1 MNERSSAVDV
11 PVLIAGGGPIGLA
24 LAADLG
30 RRGIRTL
37 LVEERENKLLPAKM
51 LEVSV
56 RTLEFCRQLGIADKV
71 RNWGF
76 PSDWPLD
83 SVFVTDMAGYELG
96 RVRTP
101 SLGAMSHSEFS
112 PERGRPCPQ
121 TWFDP
126 ILQDCARSFPHVT
139 LRHRVR
145 LESFI
150 QDDSGVTVTL
160 RDRADGRSRKPCARP
175 ISSAATALHRPCG
188 SSSASRYAANRTS
201 TGR

>member
-1 MNERSSAVDV
+1 MNERPSAVDV

-56 RTLEFCRQLGIADKV
+56 RTMEFCRQLGIADKV

-76 PSDWPLD
+76 PADWPLD

-150 QDDSGVTVTL
+150 QDDSGVTV
-160 RDRADGRSRKPCARP
+160 DAARSRQTAGAKPCAQP
-175 ISSAATALHRPCG
+175 ISSAATALPSPCV
-188 SSSASRYAANRTS
+188 SSSASRSAASRTS